1 MHEGD
6 LPIDHGMALSDP
18 QGVVGFGRL
27 IYPHSSA
34 LRASNEGYDKSDL
47 LAEVLIYRH
56 SDEYNVEA
64 TSHTTSNLVIFA
76 TKKGIYEEAK
86 IDHGSGTLVAF
97 CIATTH
103 GGGGA
108 ATGDDLQYTL

>member
-34 LRASNEGYDKSDL
+34 LRASNEGYDK
-47 LAEVLIYRH
+47 
-56 SDEYNVEA
+56 
-64 TSHTTSNLVIFA
+64 
-76 TKKGIYEEAK
+76 
-86 IDHGSGTLVAF
+86 
-97 CIATTH
+97 
-103 GGGGA
+103 
-108 ATGDDLQYTL
+108 

>member
-1 MHEGD
+1 MSQLFLGQD
-6 LPIDHGMALSDP
+6 NLPIDHGMALSDP

-34 LRASNEGYDKSDL
+34 LRASNESYDKSDL

-64 TSHTTSNLVIFA
+64 TSHTPLIWLYLLQ
-76 TKKGIYEEAK
+76 KRK
-86 IDHGSGTLVAF
+86 I
-97 CIATTH
+97 
-103 GGGGA
+103 
-108 ATGDDLQYTL
+108 